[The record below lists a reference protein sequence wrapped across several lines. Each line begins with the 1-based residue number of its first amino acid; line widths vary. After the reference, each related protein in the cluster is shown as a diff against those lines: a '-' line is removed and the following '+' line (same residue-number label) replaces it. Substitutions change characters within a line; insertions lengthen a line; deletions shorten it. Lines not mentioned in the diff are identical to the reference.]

1 MISQGSNVID
11 LNAILH
17 PGSVYDH
24 PSDVVADPTLSTGV
38 RCPPDDQGYHCCMRA
53 NNFGYVT
60 CQSATFET
68 KGAAN

>member
-17 PGSVYDH
+17 PGSVCDH

-38 RCPPDDQGYHCCMRA
+38 RCPPEIK
-53 NNFGYVT
+53 
-60 CQSATFET
+60 ATT
-68 KGAAN
+68 AA